1 MAEQVKHTVVRSWS
15 IRVVKIERRFKN
27 KNDTRGI
34 LTNIYSSLII
44 ILYIIIKA
52 VTICGLSRNSWVHDI
67 TTILSGLIRK
77 SHVTTESVTWKYF
90 KITAP
95 RTKPYLL
102 LYLMT
107 KRWKSEVEIKSFQLK
122 LFYWKKIKT
131 CREIRI
137 VGWPKVVIDFMRLA
151 FDIFIAFY
159 IFSWATN
166 QKLKKSSIGLSTR

>member
-1 MAEQVKHTVVRSWS
+1 MAEQVKNTLLSWDPGVFTS
-15 IRVVKIERRFKN
+15 IRVVKIKRRFKN

-44 ILYIIIKA
+44 ILYIIKA
-52 VTICGLSRNSWVHDI
+52 VTMCGLSRNSWVHDI

-137 VGWPKVVIDFMRLA
+137 
-151 FDIFIAFY
+151 
-159 IFSWATN
+159 
-166 QKLKKSSIGLSTR
+166 

>member
-1 MAEQVKHTVVRSWS
+1 MAEQVKNTLLSWDPGVFTS
-15 IRVVKIERRFKN
+15 IRVVKIQRGFE
-27 KNDTRGI
+27 NDTRGI

-44 ILYIIIKA
+44 ILYIIKA
-52 VTICGLSRNSWVHDI
+52 VTMCGLSRNSWVHDI

-122 LFYWKKIKT
+122 RFYWKKIKT

-137 VGWPKVVIDFMRLA
+137 
-151 FDIFIAFY
+151 
-159 IFSWATN
+159 
-166 QKLKKSSIGLSTR
+166 